1 MHKWLPAALD
11 YIPRW
16 LEFQLRQ
23 SEQPGCVIAVA
34 DRGKLV
40 LEQAFGHADLDR
52 GTALTPR
59 HRFRIA
65 SHSKSFTAAGIMKLR
80 EKGRLQLDDEAGRYV
95 DHLHPAVAKTT
106 IAQLLSHSSGLV
118 RDGTDAGQWQ
128 DRRPFLD
135 AGELRADLAAA
146 PVIAANTRFKYSNH
160 GFGLAGLVIEAIT
173 GEPYRDWIKREIVEA
188 VGLTETE
195 PDMPIAADVPMAHG
209 HSGKWPIGRRLVI
222 AGDNPTN
229 ALAPATGFASTAADL
244 ARFFAQLDPAA
255 RRSALSVA
263 SRREMT
269 RRHWRDA
276 HSSIERHYGLG
287 IMCGK
292 TADCEWFGHGGSFPG
307 FISQTAVVP
316 QVGLTLSIVTNT
328 ADRLANS
335 WVDGAIHVIAA
346 FARRGAPDA
355 RVRDWTGRW
364 WGRWDALDLVP
375 MGNRVLVAA
384 PALLN
389 PVADASELAIS
400 GADHGHI
407 ALATGLA
414 NHGEAVRR
422 RRKAN
427 GTIEEIWLGGNRLL
441 PETAAIAEL
450 ETRYAQQSR
459 RPAAAA
465 AEPPRLRNRRHGAA
479 RTLLG

>member
-16 LEFQLRQ
+16 IGFQLRQ
-23 SEQPGCVIAVA
+23 SEQPGCVIAIA

-52 GTALTPR
+52 GTPLTPR
-59 HRFRIA
+59 HRFRVA

-95 DHLHPAVAKTT
+95 DDLHPAVAKAT
-106 IAQLLSHSSGLV
+106 IAQLLSHSSGLA

-128 DRRPFLD
+128 DRRPFLE
-135 AGELRADLAAA
+135 ASELRADLAAA

-160 GFGLAGLVIEAIT
+160 GFGLAGLIIETIT
-173 GEPYRDWIKREIVEA
+173 GEPYCDWIKREIVEA
-188 VGLTETE
+188 VGLAETE
-195 PDMPIAADVPMAHG
+195 PDMPIAADGSVAHG

-222 AGDNPTN
+222 PGDTPTN
-229 ALAPATGFASTAADL
+229 ALAAATGFVSTAADL

-255 RRSALSVA
+255 RRSVLSIA

-269 RRHWRDA
+269 RRQWRDA
-276 HSSIERHYGLG
+276 YSSIERHYGLG

-292 TADCEWFGHGGSFPG
+292 TADSEWFGHGGSFPG

-316 QVGLTLSIVTNT
+316 QYGLTLSIVTNT

-335 WVDGAIHVIAA
+335 WVDGAIHIIAA

-355 RVRDWTGRW
+355 RVRDWVGRW

-389 PVADASELAIS
+389 PIADASELAIS
-400 GADHGHI
+400 GADEGHI

-414 NHGEAVRR
+414 NGGEAVRR

-427 GTIEEIWLGGNRLL
+427 GTVEEIWLGGTRLL
-441 PETAAIAEL
+441 AEKKAVAEL
-450 ETRYAQQSR
+450 TSRYGKPGRAPPPAKAR
-459 RPAAAA
+459 RAHA
-465 AEPPRLRNRRHGAA
+465 
-479 RTLLG
+479 